1 MKKIALILALV
12 LVLAA
17 CGANTPE
24 TSTPADTTAPVET
37 TEPMIET
44 LPLETEPEYIESEPE
59 FVLTETEEL
68 LNKIYEHVTVELPLM
83 TMPIDFADEYTLT
96 AFTGATSAE
105 GLIEGAFNESMIGAQ
120 AYSLSLVK
128 CDSAEKAAELAQ
140 TMFDNIDTR
149 KWVCVEATEKAAVV
163 AGDLAFFVMLN
174 PEYGVSADQI
184 VEAFTT
190 VVGTEVT
197 VIK

>member
-12 LVLAA
+12 LMLAA
-17 CGANTPE
+17 CGAQTPE
-24 TSTPADTTAPVET
+24 TTAPVET
-37 TEPMIET
+37 TPETTAPVETTLPIET
-44 LPLETEPEYIESEPE
+44 EPE

-68 LNKIYEHVTVELPLM
+68 LNKIYENVTVELPLM
-83 TMPIDFADEYTLT
+83 TMPIDLADEFALT
-96 AFTGATSAE
+96 TYTGAASAE
-105 GLIEGAFNESMIGAQ
+105 GMIEGAFNESMIGAQ

-128 CDSAEKAAELAQ
+128 CESAEKAAELAQ

-149 KWVCVEATEKAAVV
+149 KWICVEATEKQAVV

-174 PEYGVSADQI
+174 PEYGVTSDAI

-190 VVGTEVT
+190 VVGTDVT

>member
-1 MKKIALILALV
+1 MKKIALILSLV
-12 LVLAA
+12 LLLTA
-17 CGANTPE
+17 CGNAAAPE
-24 TSTPADTTAPVET
+24 TSAPETTAPIETTAPVET
-37 TEPMIET
+37 TTPAESEP
-44 LPLETEPEYIESEPE
+44 IESEPE

-68 LNKIYEHVTVELPLM
+68 LNKIYENVTVELPLM
-83 TMPIDFADEYTLT
+83 TMPIDLTDEFALT
-96 AFTGATSAE
+96 TYTGAASAE
-105 GLIEGAFNESMIGAQ
+105 GMIEGAFSESMIGAQ

-128 CDSAEKAAELAQ
+128 CESADAAAALAQ

-174 PEYGVSADQI
+174 PEYGVTSDAI

-190 VVGTEVT
+190 VCGGSVDS

>member
-24 TSTPADTTAPVET
+24 TSTPAETTAPVET

-83 TMPIDFADEYTLT
+83 TMPIDLADKFALTTYT
-96 AFTGATSAE
+96 GSVSAE
-105 GLIEGAFNESMIGAQ
+105 GMIEGAFNESMIGAQ

-128 CDSAEKAAELAQ
+128 CESAEKAAELAQ

-149 KWVCVEATEKAAVV
+149 KWICVEATEKQAVV

-174 PEYGVSADQI
+174 PEYGVTSDAI

-190 VVGTEVT
+190 VVGTDVT

>member
-1 MKKIALILALV
+1 MKKIALILSLV
-12 LVLAA
+12 LMLAA
-17 CGANTPE
+17 CTAAPAETTTTPTE
-24 TSTPADTTAPVET
+24 TIIISIDTTAPIET
-37 TEPMIET
+37 TEPV
-44 LPLETEPEYIESEPE
+44 IESEPE
-59 FVLTETEEL
+59 FVLTETEEM

-83 TMPIDFADEYTLT
+83 TMPIDLTDEFTLA

-105 GLIEGAFNESMIGAQ
+105 GMIEGAFNESMIGAQ

-128 CDSAEKAAELAQ
+128 CESADAAAALAQ

-149 KWVCVEATEKAAVV
+149 KWVCVEATEKQAVV
-163 AGDLAFFVMLN
+163 CGDLAFFVMLN

-190 VVGTEVT
+190 VVGAEVT